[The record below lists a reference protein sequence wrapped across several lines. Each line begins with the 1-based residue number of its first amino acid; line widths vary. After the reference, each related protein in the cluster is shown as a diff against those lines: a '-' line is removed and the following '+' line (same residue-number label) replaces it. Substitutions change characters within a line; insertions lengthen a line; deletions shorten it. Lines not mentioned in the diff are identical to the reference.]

1 MLKSMTENDIA
12 KEIFD
17 SAYHIHYTLGPG
29 LYEIVYENI
38 LAHELVKKGLHV
50 VRQKEIKVYWDDL
63 IFEQGFKADLIVEDK
78 VLIEIKAV
86 EALHPNHF
94 KQVNTYLKL
103 TDIKLGLLI
112 NFNEKLIKYGF
123 KRIVNGLE
131 E

>member
-1 MLKSMTENDIA
+1 MTENEIA

-17 SAYHIHYTLGPG
+17 SSYYIHYTLGPG

-38 LAHELVKKGLHV
+38 LAHELTKKGLHV
-50 VRQKEIKVYWDDL
+50 VQQKEIKVNWDNL
-63 IFEQGFKADLIVEDK
+63 VFEQGFKADLIVEEK

-86 EALHPNHF
+86 ETLHPKHF

-131 E
+131 DE

>member
-1 MLKSMTENDIA
+1 MTENEIA

-17 SAYHIHYTLGPG
+17 SSYYIHYTLGPG

-38 LAHELVKKGLHV
+38 LAHELTKKGLHV
-50 VRQKEIKVYWDDL
+50 VQQKEIKVNWDNL
-63 IFEQGFKADLIVEDK
+63 VFEQGFKADLIVEEK

-86 EALHPNHF
+86 ETLHPKHF

-112 NFNEKLIKYGF
+112 NFNEKLIKYGL

-131 E
+131 DE

>member
-1 MLKSMTENDIA
+1 MTENDIA
-12 KEIFD
+12 REIFD
-17 SAYHIHYTLGPG
+17 SSYHIHYTLGPG

-38 LAHELVKKGLHV
+38 IAHELTKKGLHV
-50 VRQKEIKVYWDDL
+50 VRQKEIKVSWDGL
-63 IFEQGFKADLIVEDK
+63 IFEQGFKADLIVERK

-131 E
+131 D

>member
-1 MLKSMTENDIA
+1 MNLQ
-12 KEIFD
+12 
-17 SAYHIHYTLGPG
+17 
-29 LYEIVYENI
+29 
-38 LAHELVKKGLHV
+38 KKGLHV
-50 VRQKEIKVYWDDL
+50 VQQKEIKVNWDNL
-63 IFEQGFKADLIVEDK
+63 VFEQGFKADLIVEEK

-86 EALHPNHF
+86 ETLHPKHF

-131 E
+131 DE